1 MAVAWI
7 TAYHSPSKFMT
18 IDLTGKYAFVTGS
31 SSGIGAAIAISLAK
45 VGCRVVV
52 QYRSNQE
59 GAEKIAAQIRELG
72 APDPLI
78 VQADV
83 SDSESLA
90 KCFAAIDAEFPHLD
104 IFVNN
109 AGIDGE
115 RETVLD
121 GDPATFEKVISINLI
136 GGYRGVQAALQRM
149 APRQQ
154 GVILSITSVHE
165 RIPWAG
171 QAAYCASKA
180 GIAIMTQS
188 LALEL
193 ADSGIRVL
201 NLAPGAIKTDINKDV
216 WSDPDQMADLAQKI
230 PMQRMGTAEEIGELA
245 TYLVSEQASYITGT
259 TIFADGGMTAYPS
272 FAKGG

>member
-1 MAVAWI
+1 
-7 TAYHSPSKFMT
+7 MT

-31 SSGIGAAIAISLAK
+31 SSGIGAGIALSLAK
-45 VGCRVVV
+45 AGCRVAV
-52 QYRSNQE
+52 QYRGNQE
-59 GAEKIAAQIRELG
+59 GAEKTAAQIREAG
-72 APDPLI
+72 GPEPII

-83 SDSESLA
+83 SDPDSLA
-90 KCFAAIDAEFPHLD
+90 KCFTTIDSEFPHLD

-121 GDPATFEKVISINLI
+121 GDPETFAKVIAINLV

-149 APRQQ
+149 APRKT

-180 GIAIMTQS
+180 GIAMMTQS

-193 ADSGIRVL
+193 GDCGIRVL
-201 NLAPGAIKTDINKDV
+201 NLAPGAIKTDINKDA
-216 WSDPDQMADLAQKI
+216 WSDPAQKEDLLRKI
-230 PMQRMGTAEEIGELA
+230 PMGRLGTTGEIGDLA
-245 TYLVSEQASYITGT
+245 TFLVSGYASYISGT
-259 TIFADGGMTAYPS
+259 TIFADGAMTSYPS

>member
-1 MAVAWI
+1 M
-7 TAYHSPSKFMT
+7 K
-18 IDLTGKYAFVTGS
+18 IDLTGRCAFVTGS
-31 SSGIGAAIAISLAK
+31 SSGIGAGIALALAEA
-45 VGCRVVV
+45 GCRVMI
-52 QYRSNQE
+52 QYRSNRQ
-59 GAEKIAAQIRELG
+59 GAEETAAKIRALG

-83 SDSESLA
+83 SDAASLA
-90 KCFAAIDAEFPHLD
+90 KCFETIDAEFPHLD

-115 RETVLD
+115 RETILEGNPD
-121 GDPATFEKVISINLI
+121 HFAKVIEINLI
-136 GGYRGVQAALQRM
+136 GGYRGVQAALKRM
-149 APRQQ
+149 SPRKS

-193 ADSGIRVL
+193 GDSGIRVL
-201 NLAPGAIKTDINKDV
+201 NLAPGAIQTDINKDV
-216 WSDPDQMADLAQKI
+216 WSDPEQKKHLLEKIPAKRLGTTTEIGDLAVF
-230 PMQRMGTAEEIGELA
+230 
-245 TYLVSEQASYITGT
+245 LVSDQASYLTGT
-259 TIFADGGMTAYPS
+259 TIFADGGMTTYPS